1 MNTFIKTYMFQ
12 KLDYNNLMKISGVG
26 HKTANLLS
34 IINVLYTHVY
44 NYNISSS
51 KDIKTLIKQY
61 NKNTNN
67 KIRYNFIN
75 NDIIK
80 MKNGSIYKITYLQ

>member
-1 MNTFIKTYMFQ
+1 MNTIIKTYMFQ
-12 KLDYNNLMKISGVG
+12 KLDYCNLMKIAGIG
-26 HKTANLLS
+26 HKTANFLS
-34 IINVLYTHVY
+34 IINVL
-44 NYNISSS
+44 NNIGDINNVSSS

-61 NKNTNN
+61 NKYDNN

-80 MKNGSIYKITYLQ
+80 MKNGSIYKIEFLK

>member
-1 MNTFIKTYMFQ
+1 
-12 KLDYNNLMKISGVG
+12 MKIAGIG
-26 HKTANLLS
+26 HKTANFLS
-34 IINVLYTHVY
+34 IINVL
-44 NYNISSS
+44 NNIGDINNVSSS

-61 NKNTNN
+61 NKYDNN

-80 MKNGSIYKITYLQ
+80 MKNGSIYKIEFLK